1 MAKTFGAVL
10 GKQSGT
16 IGQIVGRITNGK
28 QFYAARPAVKGERP
42 LTPKEVDARL
52 KFKLLT
58 ALSMGMA
65 PAVRI
70 GLARFKN
77 IEPYV
82 SPRAYFSR
90 INSENIAVSGGTS
103 EIEYAQM
110 QLARGPI
117 PEVGFGTAD
126 FEEPLTV
133 KVPFTANSG
142 VPGADTNDEVYVFV
156 YEPESNKGILS
167 HAAQRSDSDVE
178 VALPSTW
185 SGLTVHVYGFVH
197 TKADEATLIAALGY
211 NPGDKACSNS
221 VYIGT
226 GNVG

>member
-65 PAVRI
+65 PALHI
-70 GLARFKN
+70 GLGRFKN

-90 INSENIAVSGGTS
+90 INKDVVAVSGGTS
-103 EIEYAQM
+103 EIDYGQIEV
-110 QLARGPI
+110 ARGPI
-117 PEVGFGTAD
+117 PEVGFGTCD

-133 KVPFTANSG
+133 KVPFTANTDI
-142 VPGADTNDEVYVFV
+142 PGASANDEVYIYV
-156 YEPESNKGILS
+156 YEPESNRGVLS
-167 HAAQRSDSDVE
+167 HAAQRSDASVE

-197 TKADEATLIAALGY
+197 TMATEQTLIAGLGY
-211 NPGDKACSNS
+211 NPGEKACSNS
-221 VYIGT
+221 AYVGT